1 MSAIGDVAKLA
12 GVSKSTASRALSGSG
27 YVAEATR
34 QRVLDAAAE
43 LGYVVSAS
51 AASLVTGRSRAI
63 GVVVPRINRWFFGA
77 VLEGVEAALGEAE
90 HDLVLYRIGSEPNRR
105 ARVLEYFL
113 SRKRVDAVITI
124 GVALTPAEV
133 ASLRAI
139 GGPVVGIS
147 GELDGVTTLA
157 IDDVAAGKLVTE
169 HLLSLGH
176 RRIVHL
182 GDGDDEQQGFHV
194 HERRRDGVLAALRE
208 AGVDTEDVVHHAP
221 YSVPGGY
228 QAGLTVLADPRHR
241 PTAIAAGCDEVAF
254 GAMVAARQLGIQ
266 IPAELSVIGIDGH
279 QDAAMFGL
287 TTLEQDPESQGRRAV
302 ELVLEA
308 LDSGVEPEPRHW
320 ELPVRFMVRTSTT
333 APPSQLGAS

>member
-1 MSAIGDVAKLA
+1 MSAIGDVARLA

-27 YVAEATR
+27 YVAAATR

-43 LGYVVSAS
+43 LGYVLSTS
-51 AASLVTGRSRAI
+51 AASLVTGRTRAV

-90 HDLVLYRIGSEPNRR
+90 HDLVLYRIGSEATRR
-105 ARVLEYFL
+105 TRVFEYFL

-124 GVALTPAEV
+124 GVALSAAEI

-147 GELDGVTTLA
+147 GELDGVATLS
-157 IDDVAAGKLVTE
+157 IDDHAAGRLITE

-182 GDGDDEQQGFHV
+182 GDADDEQQGFRV
-194 HERRRDGVLAALRE
+194 HERRRDGVLEALRE
-208 AGVDTEDVVHHAP
+208 AGIDTTDAVHPTP
-221 YSVPGGY
+221 YSVPDGY
-228 QAGLTVLADPRHR
+228 RSGLAVLADPRRR
-241 PTAIAAGCDEVAF
+241 PTAIVAGCDEVAF
-254 GAMVAARQLGIQ
+254 GALVAARQLGIRV
-266 IPAELSVIGIDGH
+266 PSELSVIGIDGH

-287 TTLEQDPESQGRRAV
+287 TSLEQDPESQGRRAV
-302 ELVLEA
+302 ELVLAA
-308 LDSGVEPEPRHW
+308 LDSGIEPEVRHW
-320 ELPVRFMVRTSTT
+320 ESPVRFTVRTSTT
-333 APPSQLGAS
+333 APA